1 MPEPRTLR
9 GAGATRDDGRVTAPT
24 PHWPIRT
31 ADPDD
36 ADDIAA
42 LHRASILASAP
53 SRYRPEQIRAW
64 LERVT
69 PLLHRQAMKERR
81 VRVALDDGAICGFST
96 VHVGEGMLNALYVAP
111 FAMHRGVGQALL
123 ADAEESI
130 LTAGGLELQLHATH
144 NSADFYRWLGY
155 VDAGDT
161 TRRLPGGVA
170 ISMRA
175 MRKRLV

>member
-1 MPEPRTLR
+1 MPERAR
-9 GAGATRDDGRVTAPT
+9 WRREWVSRDDGGVSA

-31 ADPDD
+31 AEHDD

-42 LHRASILASAP
+42 LHRASILAAAP
-53 SRYRPEQIRAW
+53 SRYRPQQIRAW

-69 PLLHRQAMKERR
+69 PLFHRQAMNERR

-96 VHVGEGMLNALYVAP
+96 VHVSDGMLNALYVAP

-144 NSADFYRWLGY
+144 NSVEFYRWLGY